1 MENYSTIK
9 TTHGVETLQKVRHL
23 EKTARK
29 LGKFSSH
36 LHFGLQCKHNGVIPK
51 YIRIKPPINDEA
63 TKKIVH
69 RAERAILNLRITE
82 VIKKKKNLQQIEERL
97 KADLR
102 TTLNKETF
110 ESLVSTNKERFKKE
124 KHKSMISQRNKYH
137 LLKFGRRYDEITAEE
152 KFEETQNN
160 NIRRNIRRAEA
171 INKDN
176 WVVNVS
182 NRRLTE
188 SEERLLQK
196 GAGFAIAQK
205 EIPYDDY
212 ITSTEIACSY
222 LPSGQA
228 LALKAE
234 VAEILREA
242 KPSKDNMTKREQ
254 IALKTLKKDP
264 EIIITPADKG
274 KALVVMDRKEYIA
287 KMEEKLGD
295 TSTYIKIDKD
305 PTMEIKKELSSQL
318 HELHT

>member
-1 MENYSTIK
+1 M
-9 TTHGVETLQKVRHL
+9 
-23 EKTARK
+23 
-29 LGKFSSH
+29 
-36 LHFGLQCKHNGVIPK
+36 
-51 YIRIKPPINDEA
+51 
-63 TKKIVH
+63 
-69 RAERAILNLRITE
+69 AIQPT
-82 VIKKKKNLQQIEERL
+82 V
-97 KADLR
+97 
-102 TTLNKETF
+102 
-110 ESLVSTNKERFKKE
+110 
-124 KHKSMISQRNKYH
+124 
-137 LLKFGRRYDEITAEE
+137 
-152 KFEETQNN
+152 
-160 NIRRNIRRAEA
+160 
-171 INKDN
+171 N